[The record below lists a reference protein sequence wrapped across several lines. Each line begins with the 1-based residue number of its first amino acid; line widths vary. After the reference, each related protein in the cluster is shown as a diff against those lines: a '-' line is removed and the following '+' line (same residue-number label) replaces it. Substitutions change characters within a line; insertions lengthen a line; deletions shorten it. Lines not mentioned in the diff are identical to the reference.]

1 MKKIVASNF
10 KATHTRKSTKEFIV
24 DVDSYLKMNNIEN
37 NVFIFPPATAFD
49 NFEVTENLTI
59 GAQNGY
65 PTKSGSFTGEL
76 GTIHFDEFGIKTI
89 LIGHSERRHILG
101 ESQKDIVIKYNYYKA
116 MGYKIIYCFGEPLA
130 VKECGLTETL
140 GYIWE
145 QFDGIDFNYDN
156 LILAYEPVWAIGT
169 GKSATTE
176 DIAIIHKKIK
186 KKINKPLLYGGSVK
200 VCTLQD
206 ILEVPNVDGVLV
218 GTASWDVDDFKKMIY
233 IASKMDT
240 SSILIQCGEGSIKA
254 N

>member
-10 KATHTRKSTKEFIV
+10 KATHTRKSTKEFID
-24 DVDSYLKMNNIEN
+24 DVDGYLKVSEISND
-37 NVFIFPPATAFD
+37 VFIFPAATALD
-49 NFEVTENLTI
+49 NFEVSENLTI
-59 GAQNGY
+59 GAQNAY
-65 PTKSGSFTGEL
+65 PTKSGSFTGEI
-76 GTIHFDEFGIKTI
+76 GTIHLDEFGIKTI

-101 ESQKDIVIKYNYYKA
+101 ESQKEIVVKYNYFKA
-116 MGYKIIYCFGEPLA
+116 MGYKIIYCFGEPLD
-130 VKECGLTETL
+130 VKNCGMTETL

-145 QFDGIDFNYDN
+145 QFDGIDLNYDN

-169 GKSATTE
+169 GISATSE

-233 IASKMDT
+233 IASKMDKDSKKLT
-240 SSILIQCGEGSIKA
+240 CNTEE
-254 N
+254 